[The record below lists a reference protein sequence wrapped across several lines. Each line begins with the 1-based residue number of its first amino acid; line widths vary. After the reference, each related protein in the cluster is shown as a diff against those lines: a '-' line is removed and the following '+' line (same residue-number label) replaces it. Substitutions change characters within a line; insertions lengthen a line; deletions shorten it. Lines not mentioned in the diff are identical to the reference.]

1 MVNMAVAD
9 RQTLVHKQ
17 FDVLIIRVLNT
28 AAGLTT
34 SIRNTT
40 LVYQGANRGM
50 ETWTREG
57 KKPNMFHDT
66 QFTLSFDFV
75 LVDI

>member
-9 RQTLVHKQ
+9 RQTLVYKQ

-34 SIRNTT
+34 SVCNRT
-40 LVYQGANRGM
+40 LVYRRAKRDV
-50 ETWTREG
+50 ETWTREA
-57 KKPNMFHDT
+57 KHV
-66 QFTLSFDFV
+66 S
-75 LVDI
+75 